1 MAIHIAMQNVG
12 RIVAANEE
20 VFQEEWLDYSY
31 NHDFCRNTLRY
42 WQGCITRDRSA
53 IARGQF
59 RRRSQSCGGI
69 AETTGFARTA
79 NHHRVGR
86 NADAESSLG
95 GASSMNK
102 KRIVI
107 ASVEANTVTA
117 PDYGDPWVNRLALVT
132 TVMRAMEA
140 DELAATLQ
148 YLNSKFT
155 LNR

>member
-1 MAIHIAMQNVG
+1 
-12 RIVAANEE
+12 
-20 VFQEEWLDYSY
+20 
-31 NHDFCRNTLRY
+31 
-42 WQGCITRDRSA
+42 
-53 IARGQF
+53 
-59 RRRSQSCGGI
+59 
-69 AETTGFARTA
+69 
-79 NHHRVGR
+79 
-86 NADAESSLG
+86 
-95 GASSMNK
+95 MNK